1 MKKDQK
7 NEFSTLM
14 NTIKYHVE
22 QVFANQNREAD
33 RKNEEQRT
41 GNLRK
46 DEKAEKIYI
55 QLQDVSK

>member
-1 MKKDQK
+1 
-7 NEFSTLM
+7 M

-22 QVFANQNREAD
+22 QVFASQNREAD